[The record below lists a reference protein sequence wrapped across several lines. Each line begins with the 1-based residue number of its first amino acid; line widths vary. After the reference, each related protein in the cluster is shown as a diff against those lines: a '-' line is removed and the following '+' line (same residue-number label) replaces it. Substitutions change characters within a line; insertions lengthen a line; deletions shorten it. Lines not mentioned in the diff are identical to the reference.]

1 MNPLLCISHL
11 RWDFVWQRPQHL
23 LKRLSQQRRVLFV
36 EEPVTS
42 TEADVPRLDIWVAA
56 GAPNVTVIRLI
67 QPARDHFWI
76 GHGDP
81 FTQSTYAHLL
91 RNYLAAQHI
100 DSPLLWLYTPMAL
113 DFADSIAHSLLIV
126 DVMDQLSAFKGAPP
140 ELIAKEERA
149 LRRAD
154 VVFAGGASLYRA
166 KKPFNANT
174 YLFPSGVEIDHF
186 AAAANRSA
194 FARPSD
200 LRGVDAPILGYFGV
214 IDERMDL
221 DLLGRLAIN
230 NPSWQIVM
238 IGPVVKIN
246 PAWLPHAAN
255 LHYLGGR
262 SYAELPA
269 YLAYF
274 DVALLPFA
282 LNESTQFISPTK
294 TLEYMA
300 AHKPIVSTPINDV
313 IELYGS
319 VVRVGNSAEQFAGQV
334 RAALLDSPETQRM
347 RENELLQRNTWDSIA
362 TRMGNLINEKIA
374 EKLLPRTLG
383 EATFDQDAAVA
394 ARR

>member
-1 MNPLLCISHL
+1 M
-11 RWDFVWQRPQHL
+11 
-23 LKRLSQQRRVLFV
+23 
-36 EEPVTS
+36 
-42 TEADVPRLDIWVAA
+42 
-56 GAPNVTVIRLI
+56 
-67 QPARDHFWI
+67 
-76 GHGDP
+76 
-81 FTQSTYAHLL
+81 
-91 RNYLAAQHI
+91 
-100 DSPLLWLYTPMAL
+100 
-113 DFADSIAHSLLIV
+113 
-126 DVMDQLSAFKGAPP
+126 
-140 ELIAKEERA
+140 
-149 LRRAD
+149 
-154 VVFAGGASLYRA
+154 
-166 KKPFNANT
+166 
-174 YLFPSGVEIDHF
+174 FPSGVEIDHF

>member
-81 FTQSTYAHLL
+81 FTQSTYVHLL

-255 LHYLGGR
+255 LHYLGGL
-262 SYAELPA
+262 S
-269 YLAYF
+269 
-274 DVALLPFA
+274 
-282 LNESTQFISPTK
+282 
-294 TLEYMA
+294 
-300 AHKPIVSTPINDV
+300 
-313 IELYGS
+313 
-319 VVRVGNSAEQFAGQV
+319 
-334 RAALLDSPETQRM
+334 
-347 RENELLQRNTWDSIA
+347 
-362 TRMGNLINEKIA
+362 LIHI
-374 EKLLPRTLG
+374 
-383 EATFDQDAAVA
+383 
-394 ARR
+394 

>member
-1 MNPLLCISHL
+1 VNPLLCISHL

-81 FTQSTYAHLL
+81 FTQSTYVHLL